1 MCYDDLVSKTIVDP
15 IMTAADDTFCDILR
29 KFRKKGMIFHE
40 NRLPTD
46 DSH

>member
-15 IMTAADDTFCDILR
+15 ITTAADDTFCDILP

-40 NRLPTD
+40 NHLPTD